1 MLLRPRR
8 PLLLLSRSKPNTSV
22 LTPTPTKNN
31 TTPTLLRFNNTT
43 MSTAAA
49 AAATTNKNKFAF
61 LQELGIS
68 ASEPGVCD
76 GREWFASGP
85 VRRQI
90 NPATGEVIAEVCKG
104 GCMPDASPGKQGRGC
119 VARQEED
126 LWHAYRSSYR

>member
-8 PLLLLSRSKPNTSV
+8 PLLLLRSKLTSVV
-22 LTPTPTKNN
+22 LTPTPPTKN
-31 TTPTLLRFNNTT
+31 TTLVLLRFN

-49 AAATTNKNKFAF
+49 ANNKKSKVAF
-61 LQELGIS
+61 LQELDLS

-90 NPATGEVIAEVCKG
+90 NPATGEVIAEVSYIG
-104 GCMPDASPGKQGRGC
+104 LLDVSTYARPAGKR
-119 VARQEED
+119 VA
-126 LWHAYRSSYR
+126 